1 MKKVLLYFTLSLSL
15 LSAIHSFA
23 QSFKHP
29 GVLQTEESF
38 TRMRNKVNAGLE
50 PWLSGWQRL
59 TSNSHASLNWV
70 NSAVDTVYRGNDGV
84 HPENYKLLYNDIA
97 AAYAT
102 AIRWKVSG
110 DVAYA
115 NKSIEILN
123 AWSSKLKYMGGDNDR
138 VLAAGLYGYEFA
150 NAAEIMRTYSGWKA
164 QDFTRFKNMM
174 LTVFYP
180 INHNFLTRRERC
192 ITHFYANWDQCT
204 MMSILAIGVLCDNRE
219 YYNEAVNY
227 FKHGAGNG
235 AIGNA
240 VYYIHE
246 NGLGQW
252 QESGR
257 DQGHASLGIALMGT
271 FCEMAWNQGD
281 DLYGYDDNRFLKG
294 AEYVAKYN
302 LGEDVPY
309 ITYNNCL
316 NVNQTQISSS
326 GRGNT
331 RPIWELVYNHYVHRR
346 GLSAPY
352 SAKFAAKIRPE
363 GGGGNYGPSSGGY
376 DQLGYGTLLYTQDS
390 LEAASLREADSGVV
404 VSPNP
409 AQDQVTV
416 KLSNGMEDGA
426 HLEFYND
433 IGQFLFSK
441 DISGESYTTTIS
453 TLAPGIYYLRIKN
466 SKRTVVKKI
475 IKK

>member
-1 MKKVLLYFTLSLSL
+1 
-15 LSAIHSFA
+15 
-23 QSFKHP
+23 
-29 GVLQTEESF
+29 
-38 TRMRNKVNAGLE
+38 
-50 PWLSGWQRL
+50 
-59 TSNSHASLNWV
+59 
-70 NSAVDTVYRGNDGV
+70 
-84 HPENYKLLYNDIA
+84 
-97 AAYAT
+97 
-102 AIRWKVSG
+102 
-110 DVAYA
+110 
-115 NKSIEILN
+115 
-123 AWSSKLKYMGGDNDR
+123 
-138 VLAAGLYGYEFA
+138 
-150 NAAEIMRTYSGWKA
+150 
-164 QDFTRFKNMM
+164 MM

-192 ITHFYANWDQCT
+192 IAHFYANWDLCT

-240 VYYIHE
+240 VYHIHE

-257 DQGHASLGIALMGT
+257 DQGHASLGIALMGA
-271 FCEMAWNQGD
+271 FCEMAWSQDD

-309 ITYNNCL
+309 TTYTNCL
-316 NVNQTQISSS
+316 GVNQPQISSS

-331 RPIWELVYNHYVHRR
+331 RPIWELVYNHYVLRK
-346 GLSAPY
+346 GLSATF

-390 LEAASLREADSGVV
+390 VEAAALRNADSGVV

-409 AQDQVTV
+409 TQDQVSV

-441 DISGESYTTTIS
+441 DISGKSYTTAIN
-453 TLAPGIYYLRIKN
+453 TLAPGIYYLRVTN

>member
-1 MKKVLLYFTLSLSL
+1 MKKTLRYFTLLSL
-15 LSAIHSFA
+15 LFSSAYTIA
-23 QSFKHP
+23 QPFIHP
-29 GVLQTEESF
+29 GLLHTEQSF
-38 TRMRNKVNAGLE
+38 TRMRNKVDAGAE
-50 PWLSGWQRL
+50 PWLSGWKRL

-70 NSAVDTVYRGNDGV
+70 SSAVDTVYRGYDGT
-84 HPENYKLLYNDIA
+84 HPENYHLLYNDIA

-123 AWSSKLKYMGGDNDR
+123 AWSSKLKYLGGNNDR
-138 VLAAGLYGYEFA
+138 VLAAGLYGYQLA

-164 QDFTRFKNMM
+164 ADFTRFKNMM

-180 INHNFLTRRERC
+180 VNHGFLTRRERC

-257 DQGHASLGIALMGT
+257 DQGHSSLGIGLMGI

-309 ITYNNCL
+309 TTYNNCL
-316 NVNQTQISSS
+316 NVNQTQISAG

-331 RPIWELVYNHYVHRR
+331 RPIWELVYNHYVHRK

-352 SAKFAAKIRPE
+352 TAKFAVKVRPE

-390 LEAASLREADSGVV
+390 LEAASLREADSGIV

-409 AQDQVTV
+409 VYDQVMV

-433 IGQFLFSK
+433 IGQYLFSR
-441 DISGESYTTTIS
+441 DIAGETYTISTS
-453 TLAPGIYYLRIKN
+453 TLAPGIYYLRVAGA
-466 SKRTVVKKI
+466 KRMVVKKI
-475 IKK
+475 IKN